1 MTKTTI
7 KLGEWFESF
16 LKKLENGEREPL
28 FAHEILYNAI
38 LSKGTERRP
47 EGYTKYKAFSNEIF
61 GIDYVLDKI
70 MQYFS
75 AAAQGQ
81 DIAKR
86 ILLLIGPPGSA
97 KSTIVNMFKVI
108 LEEWTQKHPV
118 PAIKDCPVHDNPL
131 YAIPYN
137 KRQELKRYGIN
148 IGDELLPCPIC
159 QKRLQE
165 IEWEDLEIEFISF
178 SRTRGVGIAT
188 YAPMDP
194 NTADDSVLIG
204 NISLAKLAQ
213 YKEETDP
220 RVWSYTGVLQI
231 GNRGLVE
238 FVEMLKAKTE
248 HLNILLTASQDK
260 MIVLKNLPAMYLDI
274 IIVGHTNQPEYEKF
288 ASRPDTEAFR
298 DRLYIVKVP
307 YNLDY
312 KAEIK
317 ILRKLNY
324 VPNGFHVDPLFFE
337 TAAVYSVIARIVKS
351 AENSEL
357 LSPSDINY
365 RKLKTVLHMLDQE
378 NPKYLDDHEAK
389 QLRKEVASKS
399 IGMLSSISP
408 RKMSEVIS
416 SVISRFGREGASYI
430 DLLNELEQY
439 SKEKYQ
445 KEAFEFTKKYT
456 DEIASAYLVDA
467 FLGTNIEEEIESFFK
482 DYFIHLGAYIGVQK
496 VIDPVTGEEGEV
508 DLEKLEVVNKALNIQ
523 SSTDRMKE
531 LYYRITGVVAKRS
544 MAGGKFELKQDLP
557 DVYEAIKKVM
567 VKTKLK
573 VIGGSVKPDTPLPE
587 TRGIIQNI
595 VNNLINKG
603 FTERSAKMLINRL
616 YYILTEE

>member
-1 MTKTTI
+1 MEVKNNMANL
-7 KLGEWFESF
+7 KLGLWYRDL

-38 LSKGTERRP
+38 LSKGTEKRP

-108 LEEWTQKHPV
+108 LEEWTQKHPI

-137 KRQELKRYGIN
+137 KRQEIKRYGIN

-159 QKRLQE
+159 QKKLQE

-178 SRTRGVGIAT
+178 SRTRGIGIAT

-220 RVWSYTGVLQI
+220 RVWSYTGVLQT

-317 ILRKLNY
+317 ILRKLVY
-324 VPNGFHVDPLFFE
+324 PSIPTDPL
-337 TAAVYSVIARIVKS
+337 VYKALAYYTVATRLAKYSEDLNTLKKLIDLMDQENKSEEALKIRKKAIQEEWGFSGLSPRKS
-351 AENSEL
+351 AEL
-357 LSPSDINY
+357 LSTLMVKYSEGLSVVD
-365 RKLKTVLHMLDQE
+365 VLEGIKSEFVDA
-378 NPKYLDDHEAK
+378 PKYKNNPENK
-389 QLRKEVASKS
+389 QAYDAV
-399 IGMLSSISP
+399 
-408 RKMSEVIS
+408 V
-416 SVISRFGREGASYI
+416 SYI
-430 DLLNELEQY
+430 DEELSNYVME
-439 SKEKYQ
+439 
-445 KEAFEFTKKYT
+445 
-456 DEIASAYLVDA
+456 A
-467 FLGTNIEEEIESFFK
+467 FLGTSIEEEVKS
-482 DYFIHLGAYIGVQK
+482 YFQNYLKNLEAYVKK
-496 VIDPVTGEEGEV
+496 VKIIDPATGEERDPDENVLQTV
-508 DLEKLEVVNKALNIQ
+508 DSALNQI
-523 SSTDRMKE
+523 STFERRKE
-531 LYYRITGVVAKRS
+531 LYERIASVIASSVIR
-544 MAGGKFELKQDLP
+544 GKTFELKDELP
-557 DVYEAIKKVM
+557 ELYEAIKRVFFKE
-567 VKTKLK
+567 KIKL
-573 VIGGSVKPDTPLPE
+573 VGGSIDVDMPLPE
-587 TRGIIQNI
+587 TKGIVRDMIE
-595 VNNLINKG
+595 NLKKAG
-603 FTERSAKMLINRL
+603 FPERSAKLVIKRL
-616 YYILTEE
+616 EHMFRKERK

>member
-1 MTKTTI
+1 MANL
-7 KLGEWFESF
+7 KLGLWYRDL

-38 LSKGTERRP
+38 LSKGTEKRP

-108 LEEWTQKHPV
+108 LEEWTQKHPI

-137 KRQELKRYGIN
+137 KRQEIKRYGIN

-159 QKRLQE
+159 QKKLQE
-165 IEWEDLEIEFISF
+165 VEWEDLEVEFISF
-178 SRTRGVGIAT
+178 SRTRGIGIAT

-220 RVWSYTGVLQI
+220 RVWSYTGVLQT

-317 ILRKLNY
+317 ILKKLTY
-324 VPNGFHVDPLFFE
+324 VPRGHYVDPLFYE
-337 TAAVYSVIARIVKS
+337 TAAFFSVLARILTAEGFISKDQRTEDNLIEIVKM
-351 AENSEL
+351 
-357 LSPSDINY
+357 LSSD
-365 RKLKTVLHMLDQE
+365 E
-378 NPKYLDDHEAK
+378 KYANDTRAI
-389 QLRKEVASKS
+389 QLRKQAIKEDV
-399 IGMLSSISP
+399 GFNSSISP
-408 RKMSEVIS
+408 RKMSELLSGLI
-416 SVISRFGREGASYI
+416 IKFGKEGASCL
-430 DLLNELEQY
+430 DVLNEIENTY
-439 SKEKYQ
+439 ASKSEEYKLAFKVTSKMIDEKL
-445 KEAFEFTKKYT
+445 KE
-456 DEIASAYLVDA
+456 YLMDA
-467 FLGTNIEEEIESFFK
+467 FLNLETDNEIEAFFK
-482 DYFIHLGAYIGVQK
+482 DFLINLTMVVENKQI
-496 VIDPVTGEEGEV
+496 IDPVTNSVKPV
-508 DLEKLEVVNKALNIQ
+508 DMKKIEVVMKAIGSDTSNEKI
-523 SSTDRMKE
+523 KE
-531 LYYRITGVVAKRS
+531 LYYKIASIITVCNMEGRIFK
-544 MAGGKFELKQDLP
+544 LKDDLP
-557 DVYEAIKKVM
+557 YLYRAIRQVLYE
-567 VKTKLK
+567 TKLSL
-573 VIGGSVKPDTPLPE
+573 IGGNLKLDVPIPE
-587 TRGIIQNI
+587 TKGILRNI
-595 VNNLINKG
+595 VDNLLRLG
-603 FTERSAKMLINRL
+603 FTERSTKLLIDRV
-616 YYILTEE
+616 YYLLQNKETK